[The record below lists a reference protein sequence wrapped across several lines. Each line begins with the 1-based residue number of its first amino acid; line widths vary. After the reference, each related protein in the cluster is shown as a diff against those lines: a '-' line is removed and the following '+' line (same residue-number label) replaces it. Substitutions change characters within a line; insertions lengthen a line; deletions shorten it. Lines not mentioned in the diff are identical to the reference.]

1 MTDTILTRVED
12 GVLRVQFNR
21 IEKKNAIT
29 AEMYEAL
36 AEAFASADERDDVN
50 AILLEGTE
58 GVFTSGNDLSAFA
71 NVSAALS
78 EGDEPAV
85 LKWIKATV
93 LTNTPL
99 VAAVYGPCI
108 GIGATILLHFDL
120 VYADETAFWHMPF
133 TELAA
138 VPEACASW
146 VIRRRY
152 GSAIAGEL
160 LVASEKVSAKRAYD
174 MGLVNKVVDVD
185 VKQHA
190 FEAAKRLATLPPV
203 AVTETKKLMRED
215 MGPFLAHA
223 EVELREFAARLQSK
237 EMQETVMKKMMAS
250 KKG

>member
-1 MTDTILTRVED
+1 MTDAILTRVQD

-21 IEKKNAIT
+21 PEKKNAIT
-29 AEMYEAL
+29 IEMYDAI
-36 AEAFASADERDDVN
+36 ADAITNADARDEVG
-50 AILLEGTE
+50 AILLEG
-58 GVFTSGNDLSAFA
+58 GDDVFTSGNDLSAFV
-71 NVSAALS
+71 NVTSALA
-78 EGDEPAV
+78 EGSEPAV
-85 LKWIKATV
+85 LKMIKATV
-93 LTNTPL
+93 LSNTPL
-99 VAAVYGPCI
+99 VAAVSGPCI

-120 VYADETAFWHMPF
+120 VYADETAYLHMPF

-174 MGLVNKVVDVD
+174 MGLINKVVDAN

-190 FEAAKRLATLPPV
+190 FEAARHIASLPPV
-203 AVTETKKLMRED
+203 SVRETKKLMRED

-223 EVELREFAARLQSK
+223 EAELREFAERLQSQ
-237 EMQETVMKKMMAS
+237 EMQETVMKKMAAG
-250 KKG
+250 KA